1 MTLKDLIIEYRNDHG
16 LSQRQFAT
24 ACGLS
29 NGYIS
34 MLEKEMNPNTKLPVT
49 PTLPKLKQLASGMG
63 MSLTD
68 LLVKV
73 DDMPVELILDDADS
87 KKLVPEIEDE
97 LGCRDYENYFRSYS
111 GEEAAG
117 IELYSVPC
125 AVLRSRSNLIFS
137 ATVSKA
143 SDF

>member
-87 KKLVPEIEDE
+87 KKLVPAIEDE
-97 LGCRDYENYFRSYS
+97 LDAEIMKIISGLTPEKKQQALSYIQYLAQS
-111 GEEAAG
+111 
-117 IELYSVPC
+117 
-125 AVLRSRSNLIFS
+125 
-137 ATVSKA
+137 
-143 SDF
+143 

>member
-87 KKLVPEIEDE
+87 KKLVLEIEDE
-97 LGCRDYENYFRSYS
+97 LDAEIMKIISGLTPEKKQQALSYIQYLAQS
-111 GEEAAG
+111 
-117 IELYSVPC
+117 
-125 AVLRSRSNLIFS
+125 
-137 ATVSKA
+137 
-143 SDF
+143 

>member
-1 MTLKDLIIEYRNDHG
+1 MTLKDLITEYRNEHG

-34 MLEKEMNPNTKLPVT
+34 MLEKGLNPNTKLPVT

-63 MSLTD
+63 MTLTD

-73 DDMPVELILDDADS
+73 DDMPVELILDDEES

-97 LGCRDYENYFRSYS
+97 LDAEIMRIVSGLTPEKKQQALSYIQYLAQS
-111 GEEAAG
+111 
-117 IELYSVPC
+117 
-125 AVLRSRSNLIFS
+125 
-137 ATVSKA
+137 
-143 SDF
+143 

>member
-73 DDMPVELILDDADS
+73 DDMPVELILDDAAS

-97 LGCRDYENYFRSYS
+97 LDAEIMKIISGLTPEKKQQALSYIQYLAQS
-111 GEEAAG
+111 
-117 IELYSVPC
+117 
-125 AVLRSRSNLIFS
+125 
-137 ATVSKA
+137 
-143 SDF
+143 

>member
-87 KKLVPEIEDE
+87 KKLVPEIEDDLDAE
-97 LGCRDYENYFRSYS
+97 IMKIISGLTPEKKQQALSYIQYLAQS
-111 GEEAAG
+111 
-117 IELYSVPC
+117 
-125 AVLRSRSNLIFS
+125 
-137 ATVSKA
+137 
-143 SDF
+143 

>member
-87 KKLVPEIEDE
+87 EKLVPEIEDE
-97 LGCRDYENYFRSYS
+97 LDAEIMKIISGLTPEKKQQALSYIQYLAQS
-111 GEEAAG
+111 
-117 IELYSVPC
+117 
-125 AVLRSRSNLIFS
+125 
-137 ATVSKA
+137 
-143 SDF
+143 

>member
-24 ACGLS
+24 DCGLS

-97 LGCRDYENYFRSYS
+97 LDAEIMKIISGLTPEKKQQALSYIQYLAQS
-111 GEEAAG
+111 
-117 IELYSVPC
+117 
-125 AVLRSRSNLIFS
+125 
-137 ATVSKA
+137 
-143 SDF
+143 

>member
-1 MTLKDLIIEYRNDHG
+1 MTLKDLSIEYRNGHG

-97 LGCRDYENYFRSYS
+97 LDAEIMKIISGLTPEKKQQALSYIQYLAQS
-111 GEEAAG
+111 
-117 IELYSVPC
+117 
-125 AVLRSRSNLIFS
+125 
-137 ATVSKA
+137 
-143 SDF
+143 

>member
-73 DDMPVELILDDADS
+73 DDMPVELILDDAGS

-97 LGCRDYENYFRSYS
+97 LDAEIMKIISGLTPEKKQQALSYIQYLAQS
-111 GEEAAG
+111 
-117 IELYSVPC
+117 
-125 AVLRSRSNLIFS
+125 
-137 ATVSKA
+137 
-143 SDF
+143 

>member
-97 LGCRDYENYFRSYS
+97 LDAEIMKIISGLTPEKKQQALSYIHYLAQS
-111 GEEAAG
+111 
-117 IELYSVPC
+117 
-125 AVLRSRSNLIFS
+125 
-137 ATVSKA
+137 
-143 SDF
+143 

>member
-97 LGCRDYENYFRSYS
+97 LDAEIMKIISGLTPEKKQQALSYIQYLAQS
-111 GEEAAG
+111 GGAEA
-117 IELYSVPC
+117 
-125 AVLRSRSNLIFS
+125 
-137 ATVSKA
+137 T
-143 SDF
+143 

>member
-16 LSQRQFAT
+16 LSQRKFAT

-97 LGCRDYENYFRSYS
+97 LDAEIMKIISGLTPEKKQQALSYIQYLAQS
-111 GEEAAG
+111 
-117 IELYSVPC
+117 
-125 AVLRSRSNLIFS
+125 
-137 ATVSKA
+137 
-143 SDF
+143 

>member
-73 DDMPVELILDDADS
+73 DDMPVELILDDVDS

-97 LGCRDYENYFRSYS
+97 LDAEIMKIISGLTPEKKQQALSYIQYLAQS
-111 GEEAAG
+111 
-117 IELYSVPC
+117 
-125 AVLRSRSNLIFS
+125 
-137 ATVSKA
+137 
-143 SDF
+143 

>member
-87 KKLVPEIEDE
+87 KKIVPEIEDE
-97 LGCRDYENYFRSYS
+97 LDAEIMKIISGLTPEKKQQALSYIQYLAQS
-111 GEEAAG
+111 
-117 IELYSVPC
+117 
-125 AVLRSRSNLIFS
+125 
-137 ATVSKA
+137 
-143 SDF
+143 

>member
-87 KKLVPEIEDE
+87 KKTRPRIEDE
-97 LGCRDYENYFRSYS
+97 LDAEIMKIISGLTPEKKQQALSYIQYLAQS
-111 GEEAAG
+111 
-117 IELYSVPC
+117 
-125 AVLRSRSNLIFS
+125 
-137 ATVSKA
+137 
-143 SDF
+143 

>member
-97 LGCRDYENYFRSYS
+97 LDAEIMKIISGLTPEKKQQALSYIQYLAQS
-111 GEEAAG
+111 
-117 IELYSVPC
+117 
-125 AVLRSRSNLIFS
+125 
-137 ATVSKA
+137 
-143 SDF
+143 

>member
-1 MTLKDLIIEYRNDHG
+1 MNLKDLIIEYRNDHG

-73 DDMPVELILDDADS
+73 DDMPVELVLDDADS

-97 LGCRDYENYFRSYS
+97 LDAEIMKIISGLTPEKKQQALSYIQYLAQS
-111 GEEAAG
+111 
-117 IELYSVPC
+117 
-125 AVLRSRSNLIFS
+125 
-137 ATVSKA
+137 
-143 SDF
+143 

>member
-34 MLEKEMNPNTKLPVT
+34 MLEKEMNPNTRLPVT

-97 LGCRDYENYFRSYS
+97 LDAEIMKIISGLTPEKKQQALSYIQYLAQS
-111 GEEAAG
+111 
-117 IELYSVPC
+117 
-125 AVLRSRSNLIFS
+125 
-137 ATVSKA
+137 
-143 SDF
+143 

>member
-63 MSLTD
+63 MILTD

-97 LGCRDYENYFRSYS
+97 LDAEIMKIISGLTPEKKQQALSYIQYLAQS
-111 GEEAAG
+111 
-117 IELYSVPC
+117 
-125 AVLRSRSNLIFS
+125 
-137 ATVSKA
+137 
-143 SDF
+143 

>member
-97 LGCRDYENYFRSYS
+97 LDAEIMKIISGLTPEKKQQALSYIRYLAQS
-111 GEEAAG
+111 
-117 IELYSVPC
+117 
-125 AVLRSRSNLIFS
+125 
-137 ATVSKA
+137 
-143 SDF
+143 

>member
-1 MTLKDLIIEYRNDHG
+1 MTLKDLIVEYRSEHG
-16 LSQRQFAT
+16 LSQRQFAS

-34 MLEKEMNPNTKLPVT
+34 MLEKGQNPNTKLPVT

-63 MSLTD
+63 MTLTD

-73 DDMPVELILDDADS
+73 DDMPVELILDDEEN

-97 LGCRDYENYFRSYS
+97 LDAEIMKAVSGLTPEKKQQALSYIQFLAQS
-111 GEEAAG
+111 
-117 IELYSVPC
+117 
-125 AVLRSRSNLIFS
+125 
-137 ATVSKA
+137 
-143 SDF
+143 

>member
-97 LGCRDYENYFRSYS
+97 LDAEIMKIISGLTPEKKQQALSYIQCLAQS
-111 GEEAAG
+111 
-117 IELYSVPC
+117 
-125 AVLRSRSNLIFS
+125 
-137 ATVSKA
+137 
-143 SDF
+143 

>member
-1 MTLKDLIIEYRNDHG
+1 MTLKDLIAEYRNEHG

-34 MLEKEMNPNTKLPVT
+34 MLEKGLNPNTKLPVT
-49 PTLPKLKQLASGMG
+49 PSLPKLKQLASGMG
-63 MSLTD
+63 MTLTD

-73 DDMPVELILDDADS
+73 DDMPVELILDDEES

-97 LGCRDYENYFRSYS
+97 LDAEIIRIVSGLTPEKKQQALSYIQYL
-111 GEEAAG
+111 AQ
-117 IELYSVPC
+117 
-125 AVLRSRSNLIFS
+125 F
-137 ATVSKA
+137 
-143 SDF
+143 

>member
-97 LGCRDYENYFRSYS
+97 LDAEIMKIISGLTPEKKQQALSYS
-111 GEEAAG
+111 QYLAQ
-117 IELYSVPC
+117 S
-125 AVLRSRSNLIFS
+125 
-137 ATVSKA
+137 
-143 SDF
+143 

>member
-1 MTLKDLIIEYRNDHG
+1 
-16 LSQRQFAT
+16 
-24 ACGLS
+24 
-29 NGYIS
+29 
-34 MLEKEMNPNTKLPVT
+34 MNPNTKLPVT

-97 LGCRDYENYFRSYS
+97 LDAEIMKLFQVLLRK
-111 GEEAAG
+111 EAAG

>member
-34 MLEKEMNPNTKLPVT
+34 MLEKEGLNPNTKLPVT
-49 PTLPKLKQLASGMG
+49 PSLPKLKQLASGMG
-63 MSLTD
+63 MTLTD

-73 DDMPVELILDDADS
+73 DDMPVELILDDEES

-97 LGCRDYENYFRSYS
+97 LDAEIIRIVSGLTPEKKQQALSYIQYLAQS
-111 GEEAAG
+111 
-117 IELYSVPC
+117 
-125 AVLRSRSNLIFS
+125 
-137 ATVSKA
+137 
-143 SDF
+143 

>member
-97 LGCRDYENYFRSYS
+97 LDAEIMKIISGLTPEKKQQALSYIQYLALS
-111 GEEAAG
+111 
-117 IELYSVPC
+117 
-125 AVLRSRSNLIFS
+125 
-137 ATVSKA
+137 
-143 SDF
+143 

>member
-63 MSLTD
+63 MSLPD

-97 LGCRDYENYFRSYS
+97 LDAEIMKIISGLTPEKKQQALSYIQYLAQS
-111 GEEAAG
+111 
-117 IELYSVPC
+117 
-125 AVLRSRSNLIFS
+125 
-137 ATVSKA
+137 
-143 SDF
+143 

>member
-97 LGCRDYENYFRSYS
+97 LDAEILKIISGLTPEKKQQALSYIQYLAQS
-111 GEEAAG
+111 
-117 IELYSVPC
+117 
-125 AVLRSRSNLIFS
+125 
-137 ATVSKA
+137 
-143 SDF
+143 

>member
-24 ACGLS
+24 ACRLS

-97 LGCRDYENYFRSYS
+97 LDAEIMKIISGLTPEKKQQALSYIQYLAQS
-111 GEEAAG
+111 
-117 IELYSVPC
+117 
-125 AVLRSRSNLIFS
+125 
-137 ATVSKA
+137 
-143 SDF
+143 

>member
-68 LLVKV
+68 LLVKL

-97 LGCRDYENYFRSYS
+97 LDAEIMKIISGLTPEKKQQALSYIQYLAQS
-111 GEEAAG
+111 
-117 IELYSVPC
+117 
-125 AVLRSRSNLIFS
+125 
-137 ATVSKA
+137 
-143 SDF
+143 

>member
-97 LGCRDYENYFRSYS
+97 LDAENYFRSYS

>member
-16 LSQRQFAT
+16 QSQRQFAT

-29 NGYIS
+29 YGYIS

-97 LGCRDYENYFRSYS
+97 LDAEIMKIISGLTPEKKQQALSYIQYLAQS
-111 GEEAAG
+111 
-117 IELYSVPC
+117 
-125 AVLRSRSNLIFS
+125 
-137 ATVSKA
+137 
-143 SDF
+143 

>member
-87 KKLVPEIEDE
+87 KRLVPEIEDE
-97 LGCRDYENYFRSYS
+97 LDAEIMKIISGLTPEKKQQALSYIQYLAQS
-111 GEEAAG
+111 
-117 IELYSVPC
+117 
-125 AVLRSRSNLIFS
+125 
-137 ATVSKA
+137 
-143 SDF
+143 